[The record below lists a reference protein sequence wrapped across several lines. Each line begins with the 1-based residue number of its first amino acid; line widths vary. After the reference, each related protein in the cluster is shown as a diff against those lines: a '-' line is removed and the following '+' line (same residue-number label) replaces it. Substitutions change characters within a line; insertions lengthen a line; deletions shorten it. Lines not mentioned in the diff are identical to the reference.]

1 VGALHETAATLRFF
15 GDDLDPDE
23 ISARL
28 GAIPTV
34 GVRKGGTWTTD
45 RGVSKPARTGSW
57 RLEMAR
63 RQPGDL
69 DGLVA
74 ELLGMLTEDLA
85 VWEELTTRFSADLF
99 CGLFMREG
107 NEGLSLS
114 PETMQAL
121 GSRRLLLG
129 LDIHGAGTQDGK

>member
-1 VGALHETAATLRFF
+1 
-15 GDDLDPDE
+15 
-23 ISARL
+23 
-28 GAIPTV
+28 
-34 GVRKGGTWTTD
+34 
-45 RGVSKPARTGSW
+45 
-57 RLEMAR
+57 
-63 RQPGDL
+63 
-69 DGLVA
+69 
-74 ELLGMLTEDLA
+74 MLTEDLA

-129 LDIHGAGTQDGK
+129 LDIYGAGTQDGK